1 MHFSYGCVI
10 IDLGDVMFSEIN
22 LNLLKY
28 FYEVVSVKN
37 ITKAS
42 QNLLISQPAL
52 SRAIKE
58 LEQELGTKL
67 LERGKFGVYPTLE
80 GELLYQ
86 HLDTIFKDFGSFLNT
101 LDTVKN
107 SGGNLYIGS
116 TTTNFL
122 PYIEKSLNYFRNI
135 YPNIKIHITLE
146 SIPVLE
152 EQARLGKLDI
162 LIKND
167 YEYMEFFEKKFSFE
181 IEDVFVA
188 SKKTFPELS
197 EKVFSL
203 SELLNYP
210 FVLLSSITHRRRN
223 FDNYLRSQNIK
234 FKPDYEFNSYSL
246 CTELI
251 KEGFGIGIGN
261 PIHYQADDFIIIS
274 TDFKIPSRSFD
285 VGYISTSKNKFIKE
299 FFEILENNS

>member
-1 MHFSYGCVI
+1 
-10 IDLGDVMFSEIN
+10 MFSEIN

-42 QNLLISQPAL
+42 QNLLMSQPAL

-86 HLDTIFKDFGSFLNT
+86 HLDTIFKDFSSFLNT
-101 LDTVKN
+101 LDTVKT

-167 YEYMEFFEKKFSFE
+167 YEYMEIYKKKRYVVEFE
-181 IEDVFVA
+181 
-188 SKKTFPELS
+188 
-197 EKVFSL
+197 
-203 SELLNYP
+203 
-210 FVLLSSITHRRRN
+210 
-223 FDNYLRSQNIK
+223 
-234 FKPDYEFNSYSL
+234 
-246 CTELI
+246 
-251 KEGFGIGIGN
+251 G
-261 PIHYQADDFIIIS
+261 
-274 TDFKIPSRSFD
+274 
-285 VGYISTSKNKFIKE
+285 
-299 FFEILENNS
+299 